1 MEKATRLATY
11 FLFALTAFFPVG
23 TALTAVFGYKIT
35 LRYIP
40 VFAIFLAVLSVGTV
54 ILHLVNKPQKM
65 FALTA
70 VLALVSVVNALLLIF
85 AFNTPPV
92 IICNLLSATCCCI
105 LPVLHGKRLGVKI
118 TASVLSVLMLIPCC
132 YCGFIFLIFG
142 NIGQNTVVQ
151 AAVSPD
157 GKYIAEV
164 INSDQGALGG
174 DTLVQVRAT
183 HSFNV
188 GIFEISKKPQRVYMG
203 EWGEFENIKIEWK
216 NETGLLINGHQYIA
230 EKK

>member
-40 VFAIFLAVLSVGTV
+40 VFAVLLAMLSVGTLT
-54 ILHLVNKPQKM
+54 LHLLHKPKKM
-65 FALTA
+65 FALAA
-70 VLALVSVVNALLLIF
+70 VLALVSIVNAVLLIF
-85 AFNTPPV
+85 TCNTPTV
-92 IICNLLSATCCCI
+92 IICTLFVAICCCL
-105 LPVLHGKRLGVKI
+105 LPAMHAKRLAVRI
-118 TASVLSVLMLIPCC
+118 TALVLSVLMLLPCC

-151 AAVSPD
+151 SAASPD
-157 GKYIAEV
+157 GRFCAEV

-174 DTLVQVRAT
+174 DTLVQVRET
-183 HSFNV
+183 HSFDAQLFV
-188 GIFEISKKPQRVYMG
+188 IEKKAQRIYMG
-203 EWGEFENIKIEWK
+203 EWGEFKDMEIEWK
-216 NETGLLINGHQYIA
+216 NENCLFINGHEYAIQ
-230 EKK
+230 